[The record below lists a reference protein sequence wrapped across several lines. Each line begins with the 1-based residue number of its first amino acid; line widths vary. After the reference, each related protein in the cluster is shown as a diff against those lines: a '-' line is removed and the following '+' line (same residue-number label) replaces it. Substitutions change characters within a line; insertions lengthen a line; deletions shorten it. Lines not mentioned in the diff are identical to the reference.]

1 MHWFSCLAA
10 VAAIAL
16 TAACGRPAV
25 SPVSP
30 TPAMSTP
37 KSGGDAILTIS
48 VLRASFR
55 SQGWGAVAAS
65 YELTETSGQSGA
77 TLVSVLFEE
86 SGGHRDFL
94 DAWCWGDAP
103 IRIAPAGTLD
113 GRTLGYC
120 QPTIAT
126 ESPGTSATLTVTYRS
141 DDGRLATVRAST
153 PVVH

>member
-1 MHWFSCLAA
+1 MHWLSRLLA
-10 VAAIAL
+10 VAAITL
-16 TAACGRPAV
+16 TVACSRPAV
-25 SPVSP
+25 SPIGATPTMSP
-30 TPAMSTP
+30 PKPA
-37 KSGGDAILTIS
+37 GDAVVAIS
-48 VLRASFR
+48 ALRVSFR

-65 YELTETSGQSGA
+65 FELTETSGQNGA

-86 SGGHRDFL
+86 SGGHSDFL

-141 DDGRLATVRAST
+141 DDGCLATVRAST